1 MKTIIS
7 NFGYFLKEARTIIK
21 INLMS
26 NILSILSIGLI
37 LFFAVATISGWWIS
51 NQAVEVLE
59 EEAEINV
66 YFAEDIDEDEVDHMM
81 KKIHALTGVEEVS
94 LVDKN
99 EAYHRMEEVLGKE
112 AKVLKYLDENPF
124 SPYIEVQIDLE
135 SMDSIIERLKSIEGI
150 EQIRD
155 NREILG
161 KIRNLSSVLKT
172 IGYIFITAVGVSTLI
187 IVSHIIRTGIYE
199 NREQI
204 NTLIL
209 LGAPDGFISFPFLI
223 EGMILTLGGGLLAS
237 LLLSLSLRY
246 VYSVMAGPL
255 PLIPLPDM
263 ESMGRKLI
271 SIIMLLSAGFGL
283 LGSLFGLR
291 SARSR

>member
-99 EAYHRMEEVLGKE
+99 EAYHRMEEVLGNE

-155 NREILG
+155 NREILD

-263 ESMGRKLI
+263 ESMGRNLI
-271 SIIMLLSAGFGL
+271 SIIMLLSAVFGL

>member
-99 EAYHRMEEVLGKE
+99 EAYHRMEEVLGNE

-263 ESMGRKLI
+263 ESMGRNLI
-271 SIIMLLSAGFGL
+271 SIIMLLSAVFGL

>member
-1 MKTIIS
+1 VKTIIS

>member
-1 MKTIIS
+1 
-7 NFGYFLKEARTIIK
+7 
-21 INLMS
+21 MS

-155 NREILG
+155 NREILD

-263 ESMGRKLI
+263 ESMGRNLI
-271 SIIMLLSAGFGL
+271 SIIMLLSAVFGL

>member
-51 NQAVEVLE
+51 KQAVEVLE

-99 EAYHRMEEVLGKE
+99 EAYHRMEEVLGNE

-209 LGAPDGFISFPFLI
+209 LGAPDGFISFPFLS

-263 ESMGRKLI
+263 ESMGRNLI
-271 SIIMLLSAGFGL
+271 SIIMLLSAVFGL

>member
-255 PLIPLPDM
+255 RLIPLPDM

>member
-1 MKTIIS
+1 VKTIIS

-99 EAYHRMEEVLGKE
+99 EAYHRMEEVLGNE

-263 ESMGRKLI
+263 ESMGRNLI
-271 SIIMLLSAGFGL
+271 SIIMLLSAVFGL

>member
-155 NREILG
+155 NREILD

-263 ESMGRKLI
+263 ESMGRNLI
-271 SIIMLLSAGFGL
+271 SIIMLLSAVFGL

>member
-99 EAYHRMEEVLGKE
+99 EAYHRMEEVLGNE

>member
-155 NREILG
+155 NREILD